1 MCLCNSTLV
10 RNSRTV
16 TLRNLTGNMFCFKNS
31 TIWRSLYPYPWTVL
45 LNRML
50 VVTIIDNRYG
60 CHQMWP
66 IMTRLT
72 PMKEKWCK
80 LESPIKLELL
90 QTTLSVLSV
99 STLAACVTL
108 SIIALNRNLQ
118 KQFDAVIM
126 CLILWE
132 SIDAASYAI
141 SIWDYGLIS
150 LSIIYIKLFVYKRW
164 LSFLH
169 WIDGH

>member
-1 MCLCNSTLV
+1 MLIKGNCNQRLLKEINNRTLLVTTSLHYSQFLTST
-10 RNSRTV
+10 
-16 TLRNLTGNMFCFKNS
+16 KK
-31 TIWRSLYPYPWTVL
+31 
-45 LNRML
+45 
-50 VVTIIDNRYG
+50 IIDNRYG

-141 SIWDYGLIS
+141 SIWDYVLIS
-150 LSIIYIKLFVYKRW
+150 LSIIYIKLFIYKRW